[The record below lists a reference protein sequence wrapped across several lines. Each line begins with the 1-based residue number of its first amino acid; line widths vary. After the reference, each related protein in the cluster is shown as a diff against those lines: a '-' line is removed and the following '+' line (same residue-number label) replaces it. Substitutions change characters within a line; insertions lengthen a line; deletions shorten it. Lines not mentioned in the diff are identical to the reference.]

1 MEQKNAMNKPAARPA
16 AAAAAPKGDAKGG
29 GSSLFAILAIIL
41 AFIVSVVVYKFVLG
55 NPTHFIGDNPANN
68 PKPGDYFGIVY
79 KGGVIV
85 PVLMTMFL
93 CVIIFSIERALTIG
107 KAKGTKSIEQFVRT
121 IRQKLNVNDITG
133 AIATCD
139 QQKGSVANVVKA
151 GLLKYQEMAR
161 ERGLDKDQKILA
173 IQKEIEES
181 TALELPML
189 EKNLVIISTLAS
201 IATLVGLLGT
211 VFGMINAFAA
221 LANAGAPDAVGLANG
236 ISEAL
241 INTALGILTSALAIV
256 AYNFFTSKIDE
267 LTYSIDEAG
276 FSIIQTFAA
285 QHDETTPAGTSG
297 TAYTA

>member
-1 MEQKNAMNKPAARPA
+1 MNKPAAPARPA
-16 AAAAAPKGDAKGG
+16 APAPKTGEAKGG
-29 GSSLFAILAIIL
+29 SVFAAIVIPLAL
-41 AFIVSVVVYKFVLG
+41 AVAIAIYKFVLG
-55 NPTHFIGDNPANN
+55 NPGNFQGNNPANH
-68 PKPGDYFGIVY
+68 PLPGNYLGIVY
-79 KGGVIV
+79 KGGFIV
-85 PVLMTMFL
+85 PVLMSML
-93 CVIIFSIERALTIG
+93 IIVVTFSIERFLTIS
-107 KAKGTKSIEQFVRT
+107 KAKGTKGVEGFVRSV
-121 IRQKLNVNDITG
+121 RQKLNVNDITG
-133 AIATCD
+133 AIAVCD

-151 GLLKYQEMAR
+151 GLLKYQEMSR
-161 ERGLDKDQKILA
+161 ERGMDKDQKILA
-173 IQKEIEES
+173 IQKEIEET

-201 IATLVGLLGT
+201 VATLVGLLGT

-241 INTALGILTSALAIV
+241 INTALGILTSAIAIV

-285 QHDETTPAGTSG
+285 QHGEERVHGA
-297 TAYTA
+297 A

>member
-1 MEQKNAMNKPAARPA
+1 MEQKNATNKPATAPRPA
-16 AAAAAPKGDAKGG
+16 APAAPKTGEAKGG
-29 GSSLFAILAIIL
+29 SALAAIVIPLAL
-41 AFIVSVVVYKFVLG
+41 VVSYLVWKFVMGDPSHFQG
-55 NPTHFIGDNPANN
+55 NNNHNN
-68 PKPGDYFGIVY
+68 PLPGDYLGIVY

-85 PVLMTMFL
+85 PILMSMFL
-93 CVIIFSIERALTIG
+93 IVITFSIERFLTIG
-107 KAKGTKSIEQFVRT
+107 RAKGSKSIESFVRT
-121 IRQKLNVNDITG
+121 VRQKLNVNDITG
-133 AIATCD
+133 AIAACD
-139 QQKGSVANVVKA
+139 QQKGSVANVVKS

-161 ERGLDKDQKILA
+161 ERGMDKDQKILA

-201 IATLVGLLGT
+201 VATLVGLLGT

-241 INTALGILTSALAIV
+241 INTALGILTSAIAII

-276 FSIIQTFAA
+276 FSIIQTFAS
-285 QHDETTPAGTSG
+285 QHGDNGVQNAPVA
-297 TAYTA
+297 

>member
-1 MEQKNAMNKPAARPA
+1 MF
-16 AAAAAPKGDAKGG
+16 
-29 GSSLFAILAIIL
+29 SVLVIIL
-41 AFIVSVVVYKFVLG
+41 AFVLSIIVYKFVLG
-55 NPTHFIGDNPANN
+55 DPSHFQGNDSKNN
-68 PKPGDYFGIVY
+68 PNPGDYLGIVY

-85 PVLMTMFL
+85 PILMTMLL
-93 CVIIFSIERALTIG
+93 CVITFSIERMLTIG
-107 KAKGTKSIEQFVRT
+107 KAKGSKGIENFVRT
-121 IRQKLNVNDITG
+121 VRQKLNSNDING
-133 AIATCD
+133 ALAACD

-151 GLLKYQEMAR
+151 GLMKYQEMGRDRTMAT
-161 ERGLDKDQKILA
+161 EQKVLA

-221 LANAGAPDAVGLANG
+221 LAQAGTPDAVALANG

-241 INTALGILTSALAIV
+241 INTALGIGTSALAIV
-256 AYNFFTSKIDE
+256 AYNYFTSKIDE

-285 QHDETTPAGTSG
+285 QNQNHGSTTQTV
-297 TAYTA
+297 